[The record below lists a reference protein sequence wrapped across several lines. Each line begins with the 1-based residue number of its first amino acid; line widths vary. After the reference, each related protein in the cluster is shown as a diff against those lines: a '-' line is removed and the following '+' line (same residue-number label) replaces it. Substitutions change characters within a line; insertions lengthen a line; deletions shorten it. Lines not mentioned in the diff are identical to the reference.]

1 MTGNTVISN
10 TIPALLVIGAGALI
24 AMLYN
29 ESRERERLLLVLGAT
44 VIACYSL
51 AILLIEHL

>member
-1 MTGNTVISN
+1 MTGNTLIGN
-10 TIPALLVIGAGALI
+10 LIPALLVIGAGALI
-24 AMLYN
+24 ALLYN
-29 ESRERERLLLVLGAT
+29 ESRERERLLLVVGAT

>member
-1 MTGNTVISN
+1 MTGNTIISN
-10 TIPALLVIGAGALI
+10 TIPALLIIGAGVFI

-29 ESRERERLLLVLGAT
+29 ESRERERLLLVIGAT